1 MKLTP
6 LKNIINL
13 EGKTAIVTGGA
24 MGIGF
29 GIAYRL
35 AEAGAKIVIADL
47 NEDAGNKAAKVLTDD
62 GFKTAFI
69 KTDVAN
75 KENVKEAT
83 DFAVKTY
90 GSIDILVNNAGIY
103 PIIPVMV
110 PGVDQKVES
119 SPSNTM
125 KAKSFITSLP
135 VSANAVPLGSVLLVM
150 SGINP
155 VGDTGS

>member
-62 GFKTAFI
+62 GFKLDI
-69 KTDVAN
+69 KLFRL
-75 KENVKEAT
+75 
-83 DFAVKTY
+83 FAY
-90 GSIDILVNNAGIY
+90 
-103 PIIPVMV
+103 
-110 PGVDQKVES
+110 
-119 SPSNTM
+119 
-125 KAKSFITSLP
+125 KSHKSKL
-135 VSANAVPLGSVLLVM
+135 
-150 SGINP
+150 
-155 VGDTGS
+155 